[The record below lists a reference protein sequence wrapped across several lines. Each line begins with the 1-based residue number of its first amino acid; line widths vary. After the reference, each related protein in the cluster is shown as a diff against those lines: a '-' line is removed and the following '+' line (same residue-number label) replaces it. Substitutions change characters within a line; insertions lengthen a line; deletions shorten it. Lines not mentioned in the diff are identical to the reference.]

1 MFPITLGA
9 NIGTT
14 VTGILA
20 ALVSSKATAMQVALA
35 HLFFNISGIII
46 FYPIPWMRQ
55 WPLKIARWLGLCT
68 RRNKFFPIFYIIFV
82 FFVFPLTL
90 LGISILWAEGLGNGT
105 GNVGN
110 QGSPGL
116 LTLAILLTV
125 GLFLI
130 ICYYVYQFKYGTLK
144 ARYYA
149 WGERRSRQNAAF
161 KNLADDMEYLKAE
174 VATLGGKPQGTDKG
188 PSIAK
193 LYPATLPPA
202 DEEEIDLE
210 IVEVADPEDP
220 GKMN

>member
-1 MFPITLGA
+1 MHQREFVQSNKTRCCGWVRSHTIYRPVLQICLSLVAAGLDVISLEVMFPITLGA

-68 RRNKFFPIFYIIFV
+68 RRNKFFPIFYIVFT

-90 LGISILWAEGLGNGT
+90 LGISILWAEGIGNGT
-105 GNVGN
+105 GNVGD

-125 GLFLI
+125 ALVLI
-130 ICYYVYQFKYGTLK
+130 IAYYTYQVSLL
-144 ARYYA
+144 
-149 WGERRSRQNAAF
+149 WEIES
-161 KNLADDMEYLKAE
+161 
-174 VATLGGKPQGTDKG
+174 LGGL
-188 PSIAK
+188 SSRAFVSCHS
-193 LYPATLPPA
+193 L
-202 DEEEIDLE
+202 
-210 IVEVADPEDP
+210 
-220 GKMN
+220 